1 LEEAYRNRGY
11 LQVSID
17 QETNEHPASRGAESG
32 TIDYQIEI
40 AEGKPFTV
48 KSITFE
54 GNTEV
59 PSSKLLSVLKLAE
72 GQVYSEE
79 KLDAT
84 VDALNDLGLDIE
96 KENDVQTD
104 EDEERGAVKIVI
116 ILDKRTSRRAAGGA
130 RLQRRVRR
138 IFN

>member
-1 LEEAYRNRGY
+1 
-11 LQVSID
+11 
-17 QETNEHPASRGAESG
+17 
-32 TIDYQIEI
+32 
-40 AEGKPFTV
+40 V

-104 EDEERGAVKIVI
+104 EDDERGAVKIVI